1 MQEKHLYEYA
11 VIRVLPF
18 VEREEF
24 INVGIILFCK
34 KEEFINVLYT
44 IDEKK
49 LNSFSNKIDV
59 DLIKQN
65 LVAFKDI
72 AEGKTNCKNPISQID
87 LPSRFRWLTAAR
99 SSSIQTSKPHPGLSI
114 DLEKTAKQLFEELVL

>member
-24 INVGIILFCK
+24 INVGIILFSK
-34 KEEFINVLYT
+34 KEKYIKVLYT

-59 DLIKQN
+59 SLITQN
-65 LVAFKDI
+65 LIAFKDI
-72 AEGKTNCKNPISQID
+72 AEGEKNCKNPISKLD
-87 LPSRFRWLTAAR
+87 LPSRFRWLTAVR
-99 SSSIQTSKPHPGLSI
+99 SSSIQTSRPHPGLSI
-114 DLEKTAKQLFEELVL
+114 NLEKTAQQLFEELVL

>member
-24 INVGIILFCK
+24 INVGIILFSK
-34 KEEFINVLYT
+34 KEKYIKVLYT

-59 DLIKQN
+59 SLITQN
-65 LVAFKDI
+65 LMAFKDI
-72 AEGKTNCKNPISQID
+72 AEGEKNCKNPISKLD
-87 LPSRFRWLTAAR
+87 LPSRFRWLTAVR
-99 SSSIQTSKPHPGLSI
+99 SSSIQTSRPHPGLSI
-114 DLEKTAKQLFEELVL
+114 NLEKTAQQLFEELVL